1 MFHLATFDDTG
12 WYSQNSRCA
21 DIYLSIY
28 VSFLSFY
35 LFMSV
40 FRGCHSFTDH
50 WNSATPEP
58 RVQKVKIRLALS
70 NHSWVTFGWLNPHE
84 TFPTD
89 FQGIIPPWFQSGTG
103 THCTPLI
110 MIENA
115 CNFSS
120 FLYQMK
126 VTMHI
131 QDTPEDGSSLI
142 PLYLSLALLQPL
154 QYEYLV
160 REDSLPHGGF
170 LSHGVTPN
178 YHPFYF
184 RIDHCKIF

>member
-1 MFHLATFDDTG
+1 MMFHLATFDDTG

-21 DIYLSIY
+21 
-28 VSFLSFY
+28 VSFFPSMY
-35 LFMSV
+35 LFFLSTCLCQFSEV
-40 FRGCHSFTDH
+40 AIHSLIIGIQPPP
-50 WNSATPEP
+50 NPE
-58 RVQKVKIRLALS
+58 QMVKIRLALS
-70 NHSWVTFGWLNPHE
+70 HSWVTFGWLNPHE

-110 MIENA
+110 MIEDA

-120 FLYQMK
+120 FLYQMNI
-126 VTMHI
+126 TMHI

-160 REDSLPHGGF
+160 REDSLPNGAF
-170 LSHGVTPN
+170 PSHGVTPN